1 MTTISVQKFNVPL
14 ATIKDAVGVPVP
26 VYISMEWYRALEL
39 MAKRIN
45 LQQEQIAALDARLT
59 AHGG

>member
-1 MTTISVQKFNVPL
+1 MTIIAVQKFNVPL
-14 ATIKDAVGVPVP
+14 ATIKDALGNPVP

-45 LQQEQIAALDARLT
+45 RQQEQIAALDARIT
-59 AHGG
+59 ALE